1 MNNLKKIGLTA
12 LAGSM
17 VAFSAQALEMSV
29 SGTAK
34 MTYVTEGGSTNNEDV
49 TGNPYGFDQTVAFN
63 GSGDSPLGT
72 ISLMHVH
79 NGSATSSSLLTIDM
93 GDSGKLT
100 LDNGV
105 GAEGAGTI
113 KDMLPRAS
121 GAEQAWDDTDGDA
134 YYLDT
139 ASAGAWGYSN
149 TFGGISLSV
158 GYAKNGGGF
167 TGDDANTD
175 AGDDSDK
182 SFGVKDINLIG
193 ASGTP
198 EIESPN
204 NLNIKATNVAI
215 STDMSI
221 GGELTVT
228 DKKICVGKN
237 TVVMSG
243 FRDYMLDKYIRKLQ
257 NVDYTAVVFSQD
269 EKAAGTT
276 RSLTGIFSPGTF
288 FNEDT
293 TTITNTIV
301 CIWIQKY
308 KDQMIVGLSGI
319 DIFTGKSSI
328 FEYQEQFSKYCT
340 SYDELERYISIH
352 NPSEVVLIHNLD
364 DSLINNI
371 INYKKNPFFL
381 FKNKYDNSK
390 MLSHKN
396 ILRDIFIRKH
406 SII

>member
-34 MTYVTEGGSTNNEDV
+34 MTYVDEGGSQNNEDI

-149 TFGGISLSV
+149 TFGNISLSL
-158 GYAKNGGGF
+158 GYAKKGGGMS
-167 TGDDANTD
+167 GDDANAD

-182 SFGVKDINLIG
+182 SIAVKMAVMDGMNVGYGYAETDNATSVLGNNVEQTGYVTYAAGPVTLGYQMTDINKETVGGDNDSKMYGI
-193 ASGTP
+193 AV
-198 EIESPN
+198 
-204 NLNIKATNVAI
+204 NLNDSAAVSYNR
-215 STDMSI
+215 
-221 GGELTVT
+221 
-228 DKKICVGKN
+228 
-237 TVVMSG
+237 
-243 FRDYMLDKYIRKLQ
+243 RDVSLDDA
-257 NVDYTAVVFSQD
+257 N
-269 EKAAGTT
+269 GTK
-276 RSLTGIFSPGTF
+276 SDHEDTGIAASYTVGNMTVSAFNNKANNVGGTADK
-288 FNEDT
+288 ED
-293 TTITNTIV
+293 
-301 CIWIQKY
+301 
-308 KDQMIVGLSGI
+308 
-319 DIFTGKSSI
+319 
-328 FEYQEQFSKYCT
+328 
-340 SYDELERYISIH
+340 
-352 NPSEVVLIHNLD
+352 EVTQVTV
-364 DSLINNI
+364 S
-371 INYKKNPFFL
+371 FAF
-381 FKNKYDNSK
+381 
-390 MLSHKN
+390 
-396 ILRDIFIRKH
+396 
-406 SII
+406 